1 MILSHAALADIAGNS
16 YRGPWSGTAAL
27 DVQFDLLPRGG
38 ELVVAIPG
46 TDPASV
52 LDWIRD
58 FRTLPRWI
66 PGLGLVHSGFGGGA
80 AALWPLLDARMRR
93 SGRVVYTGHSL
104 GGAVAQCLAA
114 LHARYRP
121 SQPFRL
127 VTFGAPRL
135 AFLNPSPGRW
145 IAYGLEAVAYARAG
159 DIVPD
164 VPMRP
169 LYWHPTRPT
178 RIGVAS
184 GTFVDNHSIARYAAD
199 LKTLNL

>member
-1 MILSHAALADIAGNS
+1 VISHAALAEIAGNA
-16 YRGPWSGTAAL
+16 YRGPYSGTVAL
-27 DVQFDLLPRGG
+27 DVQYDLLPRGD

-58 FRTLPRWI
+58 ARTIPRWI
-66 PGLGLVHSGFGGGA
+66 DGLGLVHSGFGGGA
-80 AALWPLLDARMRR
+80 AALWRKIDGDMRPR
-93 SGRVVYTGHSL
+93 GLITYVGHSL
-104 GGAVAQCLAA
+104 GGAIAQALGV
-114 LHARYRP
+114 LHAQRRDF
-121 SQPFRL
+121 QTFRV

-135 AFLNPSPGRW
+135 AFLNRW
-145 IAYGLEAVAYARAG
+145 PARQLALGMEAVAYARDG

-178 RIGVAS
+178 RIGVSTGDFIA
-184 GTFVDNHSIARYAAD
+184 DHSIARYADD